1 MKGRRGPPPSQGGR
15 WYLGRIRGALPR
27 AGIPCAV
34 GATLVA
40 ICSAVIQAWTP
51 TRPGAIIHGM
61 TPTNGEPKTD
71 LRRERLLG
79 AYLFV
84 LCVYQIGIY
93 CWPSGPPFIL
103 DPRAGIPVLLINHFS
118 FDNKVIYPVEWITA
132 TWLVF
137 AAAMIFFRGKFIKAY
152 LIAEIVLA
160 APTAYYICI
169 LAIRHG
175 GDFAPGFKDLV
186 LTVLLF
192 LVFSVVPA
200 GLAARRVLARR
211 RMRS

>member
-1 MKGRRGPPPSQGGR
+1 M
-15 WYLGRIRGALPR
+15 
-27 AGIPCAV
+27 
-34 GATLVA
+34 VA
-40 ICSAVIQAWTP
+40 SSAVIQAWT
-51 TRPGAIIHGM
+51 RRKLRAIIPGV
-61 TPTNGEPKTD
+61 TAAIGEHQIKPQ
-71 LRRERLLG
+71 RERLLG
-79 AYLFV
+79 AYLFA
-84 LCVYQIGIY
+84 LYVYQIGIY
-93 CWPSGPPFIL
+93 CWPGGPPFIL

-132 TWLVF
+132 TWLLI
-137 AAAMIFFRGKFIKAY
+137 AAALIFFRGRFLKPY

-160 APTAYYICI
+160 APTAYYICV

-192 LVFSVVPA
+192 LVFSLIPV

-211 RMRS
+211 EPQS